1 MKKSIR
7 LCSPLCTKQ
16 CSTEALFTRDCRCW
30 MLVQSQSVFNT
41 AKELLDASLC
51 VLELGK
57 TQFSESTLSQ
67 FLKVSWL
74 KLYNSD
80 GPFSILTSS
89 RS

>member
-1 MKKSIR
+1 
-7 LCSPLCTKQ
+7 
-16 CSTEALFTRDCRCW
+16 

-67 FLKVSWL
+67 FLKA
-74 KLYNSD
+74 
-80 GPFSILTSS
+80 
-89 RS
+89 